1 MCVCGQNRPLILY
14 VMFVRELLAT
24 HSTLVPKKLF
34 KASGHAMHQTIMAWP
49 WDKKTTAMCTAEDI
63 VALALGG
70 IGGQAVSRGETK
82 FRGRFAAVFNQG
94 ADKHTSAAL
103 GLATAGD
110 TAWPEEDS
118 DLSVVRTVLS
128 DPRRDVQHGNWIFE

>member
-1 MCVCGQNRPLILY
+1 MAMGQEN
-14 VMFVRELLAT
+14 
-24 HSTLVPKKLF
+24 HSNVH
-34 KASGHAMHQTIMAWP
+34 S
-49 WDKKTTAMCTAEDI
+49 EDI

-70 IGGQAVSRGETK
+70 IGGQAVARGETK
-82 FRGRFAAVFNQG
+82 FRARFSAVFNQG

-103 GLATAGD
+103 GLAAAGD

-128 DPRRDVQHGNWIFE
+128 DPRRDVVINGITTRIWGTLWRG